1 MESAL
6 LSTGNVNS
14 EEMKQPL
21 QIWQLVI
28 SFVATIIACWGI
40 IYMYNKDNISA
51 AQKVENHEIRIQNLE
66 ADRQEIRQTTKDMNG
81 KMDKLSDQNTQILII
96 LQNKADRK

>member
-6 LSTGNVNS
+6 LETETNKV
-14 EEMKQPL
+14 EMRKNL
-21 QIWQLVI
+21 EVWQLV
-28 SFVATIIACWGI
+28 VAFFGVIIACWGI

-66 ADRQEIRQTTKDMNG
+66 ADRQEIRQTTKDMNI

-96 LQNKADRK
+96 LQNKQDRK

>member
-6 LSTGNVNS
+6 LSTDKVNN

-21 QIWQLVI
+21 QIWQLVLT
-28 SFVATIIACWGI
+28 FLGTIIACWGI

-66 ADRQEIRQTTKDMNG
+66 ADRQEWRQTIKDMNG
-81 KMDKLSDQNTQILII
+81 NIVKLGDQNTQILII